1 MTEILKEYEYTNKD
15 GKSVKIKRK
24 YTIEGSSKRK
34 QKELDE
40 FFSNN
45 ADRINTNTK
54 IKALLDEYNDSHEM
68 KISYSMFYT
77 KYKKVFGTKR
87 ERRNELSVCPSGSGS
102 KTILRAKPNAE
113 KQEPAVKE
121 EVKEE
126 EQSSE
131 EEENKA

>member
-1 MTEILKEYEYTNKD
+1 MSFQNGNVTSPKGLTEVLKEYEYTNKD

-77 KYKKVFGTKR
+77 TTTELLQLLRSFQSWI
-87 ERRNELSVCPSGSGS
+87 NEL
-102 KTILRAKPNAE
+102 R
-113 KQEPAVKE
+113 
-121 EVKEE
+121 
-126 EQSSE
+126 
-131 EEENKA
+131 